1 MLQGSEA
8 APVHHALERKHSVKR
23 TCEVCQLSPVPG
35 ARALLPDP
43 NARRGGPATPCIPE
57 ASSRRRCPTPED
69 YCSAWD
75 VTRRRGRC
83 HPPLRVAGAVVAAPA
98 PPLAAEVRSH

>member
-43 NARRGGPATPCIPE
+43 NARRGGPATPLGICAE
-57 ASSRRRCPTPED
+57 
-69 YCSAWD
+69 CSAWD